1 MGGVCAL
8 KALEKDEGKHPVV
21 PSLIFAVLVINILLT
36 GQYHFAGFDGLKIG
50 DFGGLFGILK
60 TIVNRYNI

>member
-1 MGGVCAL
+1 MTYN
-8 KALEKDEGKHPVV
+8 
-21 PSLIFAVLVINILLT
+21 ST
-36 GQYHFAGFDGLKIG
+36 DGLKIG